1 MQKKSVEELWRSD
14 RDQCRRALELY
25 REVLERQ
32 RRDPRTDKPF
42 MPVRILLHIVSDALD
57 SLSKVGSWRMPTS
70 SAIQHALYE
79 KRETTKKPK
88 DASSWLAGYKDHFES
103 DHERIRPILNE
114 EAIEKGIAFR
124 VELEVTKTKGGG
136 ESNEYGLCLIPVV
149 NESGSREVRK
159 NTDNGQ
165 IKEKVQPSAKPAIYQ
180 PDLAPRLSFR
190 GELVFGEEGYVLKG
204 ARRNFILAV
213 AIAPCVVIS
222 AAVATIAWSMLAY
235 ARPISTA
242 DLVLFAI
249 IAVLAYA
256 GVKYLSAFLKLGSNR
271 ISLAPDWALK
281 DHDPGTTIE
290 IIGDRSIGETPVI
303 KIRRYTAECP
313 ICGGML
319 RVAEGEPDFEQR
331 LVGRCTNSPR
341 EHVYSFDRQTKRG
354 RPLITPYLKA
364 QEPHD

>member
-25 REVLERQ
+25 RDVLERQ
-32 RRDPRTDKPF
+32 PRDSKTNRPLMRI
-42 MPVRILLHIVSDALD
+42 RILLHIVNDALT
-57 SLSKVGSWRMPTS
+57 SLSKVDSWRMLTS

-88 DASSWLAGYKDHFES
+88 DASSWLAGYKDQFES
-103 DHERIRPILNE
+103 EHERIRPILNE

-124 VELEVTKTKGGG
+124 VDLEVTETNGGG
-136 ESNEYGLCLIPVV
+136 ESNEYGLCFMPVV
-149 NESGSREVRK
+149 NESGSSEFRK
-159 NTDNGQ
+159 TTEN
-165 IKEKVQPSAKPAIYQ
+165 VQPSPKPAIYQ
-180 PDLAPRLSFR
+180 PDIAPRLSFR

-222 AAVATIAWSMLAY
+222 AAVATIVWSMLAY

-256 GVKYLSAFLKLGSNR
+256 GVKYLSAFLNLGNNR

-354 RPLITPYLKA
+354 RPLITPYVKA
-364 QEPHD
+364 QESHD